1 MHPKLSR
8 AQILSNLAAIPDCI
22 GLEEQ
27 PSASIEREKLQ
38 TVLTTQSSSTTEI
51 DGIQLDDTRILL
63 ALSTPLGL
71 HIAHGLA
78 YTIGSALGCVPPSVE
93 ECLVAFTT
101 TNRVNLTAG
110 ARAWSKHAHRSFVES
125 DSQAL
130 QSSQSDAGN
139 RNAITEQQQKIPK
152 QRKPPPPMGWWGT
165 PSGPVA
171 TINENALRLFWNI
184 IGNASWRN
192 LHWLPHS
199 VLVYEVRVKMGYGM
213 RWSQDRSQLDQ
224 GMQSR
229 PPVVQ
234 IIDTL
239 RRSDDGSD
247 EEVAGGRANVMNMN
261 DKGDADDGLGTD
273 HPPWIFRGF
282 VEPMMEN
289 GHEKGWRHA
298 P

>member
-8 AQILSNLAAIPDCI
+8 AQILSNLAVTPDCI

-38 TVLTTQSSSTTEI
+38 TVLTTQSSSNTEI
-51 DGIQLDDTRILL
+51 DEIQSDDTRILL

-71 HIAHGLA
+71 HLAHGLV
-78 YTIGSALGCVPPSVE
+78 YTVGSALGCVPPSVE

-125 DSQAL
+125 DSRAPQL
-130 QSSQSDAGN
+130 SQSLDA
-139 RNAITEQQQKIPK
+139 
-152 QRKPPPPMGWWGT
+152 GWWGT

-171 TINENALRLFWNI
+171 TINENALRLFWKI

-224 GMQSR
+224 GMQ
-229 PPVVQ
+229 
-234 IIDTL
+234 
-239 RRSDDGSD
+239 
-247 EEVAGGRANVMNMN
+247 ANVMNMN
-261 DKGDADDGLGTD
+261 DKGDADDGLDTD

>member
-1 MHPKLSR
+1 MHPTLSR
-8 AQILSNLAAIPDCI
+8 AQILSNLAVTPDCI

-38 TVLTTQSSSTTEI
+38 TVLTTQASSNTEI
-51 DGIQLDDTRILL
+51 DGIRWDDTRILL

-71 HIAHGLA
+71 HLAHGLA
-78 YTIGSALGCVPPSVE
+78 YTVGSALGCVPPSVE

-110 ARAWSKHAHRSFVES
+110 ARAWSKHAHRSFVDS

-130 QSSQSDAGN
+130 QL
-139 RNAITEQQQKIPK
+139 KIPK
-152 QRKPPPPMGWWGT
+152 QRKPPPPMGWWGA

-171 TINENALRLFWNI
+171 TINENALHLFWKI

-213 RWSQDRSQLDQ
+213 RWSQDRSQMDQ
-224 GMQSR
+224 GRQAK
-229 PPVVQ
+229 V
-234 IIDTL
+234 I
-239 RRSDDGSD
+239 
-247 EEVAGGRANVMNMN
+247 NMN
-261 DKGDADDGLGTD
+261 DKGDADDGLDTD

-282 VEPMMEN
+282 VEPMMED

>member
-1 MHPKLSR
+1 MHPQLSR
-8 AQILSNLAAIPDCI
+8 AQVLSNLAVTPDCI

-38 TVLTTQSSSTTEI
+38 TVLTTQSSSNTAI
-51 DGIQLDDTRILL
+51 DGIQSDDTRILL

-71 HIAHGLA
+71 HLAHGLA
-78 YTIGSALGCVPPSVE
+78 YTVGSALGCVPPSVE

-110 ARAWSKHAHRSFVES
+110 ARAWSKHAHRSFVDS
-125 DSQAL
+125 DSQVL
-130 QSSQSDAGN
+130 QLSQSLDAGD
-139 RNAITEQQQKIPK
+139 RNAFTAQQQK
-152 QRKPPPPMGWWGT
+152 QRKPPPPMGWWGA

-171 TINENALRLFWNI
+171 TINGNALHLFWKI

-213 RWSQDRSQLDQ
+213 RWSQDRSQMDQ
-224 GMQSR
+224 GRQSG
-229 PPVVQ
+229 PLVVQ
-234 IIDTL
+234 IIDMP
-239 RRSDDGSD
+239 RRSDDGPD
-247 EEVAGGRANVMNMN
+247 KEVARGLRAKVINMN
-261 DKGDADDGLGTD
+261 DKGDADDGLDTD

-298 P
+298 S

>member
-8 AQILSNLAAIPDCI
+8 AQILSNLAVTPDCI

-38 TVLTTQSSSTTEI
+38 TVLTTQSSSNTEI
-51 DGIQLDDTRILL
+51 DGIQSDDTRILL
-63 ALSTPLGL
+63 ALCTPLGL
-71 HIAHGLA
+71 HLAHGLA
-78 YTIGSALGCVPPSVE
+78 YTVGSALGCVPPSVE

-110 ARAWSKHAHRSFVES
+110 ARAWSKHAHRSFFE
-125 DSQAL
+125 
-130 QSSQSDAGN
+130 
-139 RNAITEQQQKIPK
+139 
-152 QRKPPPPMGWWGT
+152 KPPPPMGWWGT

-213 RWSQDRSQLDQ
+213 RWSQDR
-224 GMQSR
+224 R
-229 PPVVQ
+229 
-234 IIDTL
+234 
-239 RRSDDGSD
+239 
-247 EEVAGGRANVMNMN
+247 
-261 DKGDADDGLGTD
+261 DADDGLDTD